1 MIKRDNLEL
10 KATKEV
16 LDETYKSFSD
26 RVNALVKEIGMGDSS
41 HQVIADFFGIPKNCC
56 RGVLSNVNDIP
67 VADMMK
73 IAEALETT
81 PDYLLFGLEKDRPV
95 RKRECIDSPS
105 VYERM
110 FISRENMITMLL
122 EDILPSLTEEEK
134 ETVLNQAKLLAKV

>member
-1 MIKRDNLEL
+1 MIKRDQLEL

-16 LDETYKSFSD
+16 LAETYKSFSD

-67 VADMMK
+67 VADMLK

-95 RKRECIDSPS
+95 KKNESICSPS
-105 VYERM
+105 VYEKM
-110 FISRENMITMLL
+110 FINKENMITLLL
-122 EDILPSLTEEEK
+122 EDIFLKLKDEEK
-134 ETVLNQAKLLAKV
+134 ETVMEQVKLFAK